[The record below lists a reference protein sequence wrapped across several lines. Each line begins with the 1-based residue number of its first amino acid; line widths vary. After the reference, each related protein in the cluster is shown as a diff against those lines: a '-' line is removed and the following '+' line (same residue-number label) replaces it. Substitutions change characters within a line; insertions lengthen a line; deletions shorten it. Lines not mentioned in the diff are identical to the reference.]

1 MKVKVVNCKDNL
13 LWYKKHIGEI
23 FEVVRQDSEYYWCL
37 EKNLA
42 WRCLN
47 IINKADCV
55 IIDELK
61 E

>member
-1 MKVKVVNCKDNL
+1 MKVKIVKCKDSL
-13 LWYKKHIGEI
+13 MWYKRYIGEI

-42 WRCLN
+42 WKCIN
-47 IINKADCV
+47 IIPKTDCV
-55 IIDELK
+55 IVDELK